1 MLSVGCL
8 VLSVGVVRATYLC
21 REVFGDGALVGGVSG
36 EVANGI
42 SVPRVFRIHPALAL
56 PLLTHNLQK
65 TRGKR

>member
-1 MLSVGCL
+1 M
-8 VLSVGVVRATYLC
+8 LSVGVVRATYLC

-65 TRGKR
+65 TRRENVRR